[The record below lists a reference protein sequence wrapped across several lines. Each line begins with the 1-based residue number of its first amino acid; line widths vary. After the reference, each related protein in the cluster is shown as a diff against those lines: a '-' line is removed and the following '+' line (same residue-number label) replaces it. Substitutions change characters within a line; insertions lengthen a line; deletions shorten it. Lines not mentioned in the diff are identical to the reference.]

1 MSLLLPSSYLSGKIE
16 FVKGIGP
23 ARAGL
28 LQQELGVFLVE
39 DLLLDFPIRY
49 VDRTVITP
57 ISQAKQDGEYV
68 QIKGELMDFRVVGTG
83 RARRLVAL
91 VSDETGS
98 MELVWFK
105 SIEWITNH
113 LNRGMEY
120 VVNGRVSRFRSQYNM
135 AHPEMEAAHQ
145 KNVKTFQT
153 FIPVYRSTE
162 KLTKRGLDTKGRN
175 RIMKP
180 LVSEMPREAFV
191 EYLPDSIRNKF
202 KLPGIYDTISHIHY
216 PSNQH
221 QLKAAENRIIFEE
234 FFFLQ
239 LRMIKQY
246 LVRKKN
252 LKGHVFDTVGDLF
265 LHFFHHLL
273 PFELT
278 EAQKRVL
285 REIRK
290 DMGTGIQMNRLLQGD
305 VGSGKTI
312 VALLSA
318 LLARDNGFQTALL
331 APTEILAQQHFE
343 SLNEMTGDLKYRI
356 AILTGKTKTAERKE
370 ILRMLRLGAV
380 DLLVGTHALLEDRVR
395 FDKLGLAIIDE
406 QHRFGVAQR
415 AKLWEKG
422 KDLAPHVLVMS
433 ATPIPRTLHMTTYGD
448 LDVSVIDELPPGRK
462 PIRTLHK
469 TEFHRSDVIKFM
481 KEEISKGRQVYVVY
495 PLIEESESLDLE
507 DLNNGYEKLLIFFP
521 RPQYQI
527 GVVHGRMTPEE
538 KEKEMERF
546 SSGTTHILVSTT
558 VIEVGVNIPN
568 ASVMVIENANRFGLA
583 QLHQLRGRVGRG
595 QYQSY
600 CVLMTGSSLGD
611 DARTRIDTMV
621 RTNDGFEI
629 AEVDLALRGPGKLQG
644 TEQSG
649 RLTFRKADLI
659 EHKHIL
665 KTARDVAKK
674 ILEEDPDLKSPENR
688 GILAYLEARHQSAEW
703 WGRIS

>member
-1 MSLLLPSSYLSGKIE
+1 MFIPGSYLTGKIE

-23 ARAGL
+23 AKAGL
-28 LQQELGVFLVE
+28 LQNELGIYLIE

-49 VDRTVITP
+49 LDRTKITP
-57 ISQAKQDGEYV
+57 IAEAKSEGEYV
-68 QIKGELMDFRVVGTG
+68 QVKGILKDFRVMGQG
-83 RARRLVAL
+83 RGRRLVAL
-91 VSDETGS
+91 VSDDTGG

-105 SIEWITNH
+105 SIEWMVNH
-113 LNRGMEY
+113 LTRGMEY
-120 VVNGRVSRFRSQYNM
+120 VVNGRVSRFRNQYNM
-135 AHPEMEAAHQ
+135 AHPEMEAAS
-145 KNVKTFQT
+145 KKKTDSFQT

-180 LVSEMPREAFV
+180 LIAELPRDAFK
-191 EYLPDSIRNKF
+191 EYLPDELRQKF
-202 KLPGIYDTISHIHY
+202 RFADIYETTRMIHY
-216 PSNQH
+216 PMNQK
-221 QLKAAENRIIFEE
+221 QLRIAENRIIFEE
-234 FFFLQ
+234 FFFVQ
-239 LRMIKQY
+239 LRLIKQY
-246 LVRKKN
+246 LTRKRD
-252 LKGHVFDTVGDLF
+252 LKGHVFETVGDYF
-265 LHFFHHLL
+265 MTFYEEHL

-278 EAQKRVL
+278 GAQKRVL
-285 REIRK
+285 REIRR
-290 DMGTGIQMNRLLQGD
+290 DMGTGKQMNRLLQGD

-312 VALLSA
+312 VALLAA

-343 SLNEMTGDLKYRI
+343 SLTQLTEGMKYQV

-370 ILRMLRLGAV
+370 LLRMLRIGAI
-380 DLLVGTHALLEDRVR
+380 DLLVGTHALLEDRVQ
-395 FDKLGLAIIDE
+395 FEEIGLAIIDE

-415 AKLWEKG
+415 AKLWKKG
-422 KDLAPHVLVMS
+422 KRLPPHVLVMS

-469 TEFHRSDVIKFM
+469 TEFYRSDVIKFM
-481 KEEISKGRQVYVVY
+481 KQEIAKGRQIYVVY

-507 DLNNGYEKLLIFFP
+507 DLNNGYEKLLTFFP
-521 RPQYQI
+521 RPDYQI
-527 GVVHGRMTPEE
+527 GVVHGRMTPDE

-546 SSGTTHILVSTT
+546 SRGTTHILVSTT

-568 ASVMVIENANRFGLA
+568 AAVMVIENANRFGLA

-595 QYQSY
+595 SYQSY
-600 CVLMTGSSLGD
+600 CILMTGNKLGD

-629 AEVDLALRGPGKLQG
+629 AEVDLALRGPGKVQG

-649 RLTFRKADLI
+649 RLNFRKADLI

-665 KTARDVAKK
+665 KAARETAKI
-674 ILEEDPDLKSPENR
+674 ILEEDPDLESDKHR
-688 GILAYLEARHQSAEW
+688 GIKAYLEARHKSAEW

>member
-1 MSLLLPSSYLSGKIE
+1 MFLPSSFLSGKIE

-23 ARAGL
+23 ARA
-28 LQQELGVFLVE
+28 ELFQKELDIHLVE
-39 DLLLDFPIRY
+39 DLLLDFPIRH

-57 ISQAKQDGEYV
+57 INQAKKDGEHV
-68 QIKGELMDFRVVGTG
+68 QIKGFLKDFRIVGSG
-83 RARRLVAL
+83 RGRRLVAL
-91 VSDETGS
+91 LSDETGN

-105 SIEWITNH
+105 SIEWMTNH
-113 LNRGMEY
+113 LQRGMEY

-135 AHPEMEAAHQ
+135 AHPELESAAQ
-145 KNVKTFQT
+145 KNLSAFQT
-153 FIPVYRSTE
+153 FSPIYRSTE

-180 LVSEMPREAFV
+180 LITSLPREAFS
-191 EYLPDSIRNKF
+191 EYLPETLRKRF
-202 KLPGIYDTISHIHY
+202 RLPGIFDTICHIHY
-216 PSNQH
+216 PSSQQ
-221 QLKAAENRIIFEE
+221 QLQSAENRIIFEE

-239 LRMIKQY
+239 LRLIKQY

-252 LKGHVFDTVGDLF
+252 LKGHVFDSVSDYF
-265 LHFFHHLL
+265 LHFYHEKL
-273 PFELT
+273 PFDLT

-285 REIRK
+285 REIRR
-290 DMGTGIQMNRLLQGD
+290 DMRTGKQMNRLLQGD

-331 APTEILAQQHFE
+331 APTEILAQQHYE
-343 SLNEMTGDLKYRI
+343 SLTSLTGDMKYRI
-356 AILTGKTKTAERKE
+356 AILTGKTKASDRKE

-380 DLLVGTHALLEDRVR
+380 DLLVGTHALLEDRVQ

-415 AKLWEKG
+415 AKMWKKG
-422 KDLAPHVLVMS
+422 KTLPPHVLVMS
-433 ATPIPRTLHMTTYGD
+433 ATPIPRTLHMTSYGD

-462 PIRTLHK
+462 PIKTLHK
-469 TEFHRSDVIKFM
+469 TEFYRSDVIKFM
-481 KEEISKGRQVYVVY
+481 KQEIAKGRQIYVVY

-507 DLNNGYEKLLIFFP
+507 DLNNGYEKLLTFFP
-521 RPQYQI
+521 RPDYQI

-546 SSGTTHILVSTT
+546 SNGRTHILVSTT

-595 QYQSY
+595 GYQSY
-600 CVLMTGSSLGD
+600 CILMTGNKLGD
-611 DARTRIDTMV
+611 DARTRIATMV

-629 AEVDLALRGPGKLQG
+629 AEVDLALRGPGKIQG

-665 KTARDVAKK
+665 KVAREVARS
-674 ILEEDPDLKSPENR
+674 ILEEDPDLKTPRNA
-688 GILAYLEARHQSAEW
+688 GILAYLQARHQAAEW

>member
-1 MSLLLPSSYLSGKIE
+1 MLLPSSFLSGKIE

-23 ARAGL
+23 ARA
-28 LQQELGVFLVE
+28 ELFQKELDIHLVE
-39 DLLLDFPIRY
+39 DLLLDFPIRH

-57 ISQAKQDGEYV
+57 INQAKKDGDTV
-68 QIKGELMDFRVVGTG
+68 QIKGFLKDFRIVGSG
-83 RARRLVAL
+83 RGRRLVAL
-91 VSDETGS
+91 LSDETGN

-105 SIEWITNH
+105 SIEWMTNH
-113 LNRGMEY
+113 LQRGMEY
-120 VVNGRVSRFRSQYNM
+120 IVNGRVSRFRNQYNI
-135 AHPEMEAAHQ
+135 AHPELESAAQ
-145 KNVKTFQT
+145 KNLSAFQT
-153 FIPVYRSTE
+153 FSPIYRSTE

-180 LVSEMPREAFV
+180 LITSLPREAFS
-191 EYLPDSIRNKF
+191 EYLPETLRKRF
-202 KLPGIYDTISHIHY
+202 RLPGIFDTICHIHY
-216 PSNQH
+216 PSSQQ
-221 QLKAAENRIIFEE
+221 QLQNAENRIIFEE

-239 LRMIKQY
+239 LRLIKQY

-252 LKGHVFDTVGDLF
+252 LKGHIFDTVSEYF
-265 LHFFHHLL
+265 LHFYHEKL
-273 PFELT
+273 PFDLT
-278 EAQKRVL
+278 DAQKRVL
-285 REIRK
+285 REIRR
-290 DMGTGIQMNRLLQGD
+290 DMRTGKQMNRLLQGD

-331 APTEILAQQHFE
+331 APTEILAQQHYE
-343 SLNEMTGDLKYRI
+343 SLTSLTGGMKYRI
-356 AILTGKTKTAERKE
+356 AILTGKTKASERKE

-380 DLLVGTHALLEDRVR
+380 DLLVGTHALLEDRVQ

-415 AKLWEKG
+415 AKMWKKG
-422 KDLAPHVLVMS
+422 KTLPPHVLVMS
-433 ATPIPRTLHMTTYGD
+433 ATPIPRTLHMTAYGD

-462 PIRTLHK
+462 PIKTLHK
-469 TEFHRSDVIKFM
+469 TEFYRSDVVKFM
-481 KEEISKGRQVYVVY
+481 KQEIGKGRQIYVVY

-507 DLNNGYEKLLIFFP
+507 DLNNGYEKLLTFFP
-521 RPQYQI
+521 RPDYQI

-546 SSGTTHILVSTT
+546 SSGRTHILVSTT

-595 QYQSY
+595 GYQSY
-600 CVLMTGSSLGD
+600 CVLMTGNKLSD
-611 DARTRIDTMV
+611 DARTRISTMV

-629 AEVDLALRGPGKLQG
+629 AEVDLALRGPGKIQG

-649 RLTFRKADLI
+649 QLTFRKADLI

-665 KTARDVAKK
+665 KAAREAARS
-674 ILEEDPDLKSPENR
+674 ILEEDPDLKAPQNA
-688 GILAYLEARHQSAEW
+688 GLLAYLQARHQAAEW

>member
-1 MSLLLPSSYLSGKIE
+1 MFIPGSYLTGKIE

-23 ARAGL
+23 AKAGL
-28 LQQELGVFLVE
+28 LQNELGIYLIE

-49 VDRTVITP
+49 LDRTKITP
-57 ISQAKQDGEYV
+57 IAEAKSEGEYV
-68 QIKGELMDFRVVGTG
+68 QVKGILKDFRVMGQG
-83 RARRLVAL
+83 RGRRLVAL
-91 VSDETGS
+91 VSDDTGG

-105 SIEWITNH
+105 SIEWMVNH
-113 LNRGMEY
+113 LTRGMEY
-120 VVNGRVSRFRSQYNM
+120 VVNGRVSRFRNQYNM
-135 AHPEMEAAHQ
+135 AHPEMEAAS
-145 KNVKTFQT
+145 KKKTDSFQT

-180 LVSEMPREAFV
+180 LIAELPRDAFK
-191 EYLPDSIRNKF
+191 EYLPDELRQKF
-202 KLPGIYDTISHIHY
+202 RFADIYETTRMIHY
-216 PSNQH
+216 PMNQK
-221 QLKAAENRIIFEE
+221 QLRIAENRIIFEE
-234 FFFLQ
+234 FFFVQ
-239 LRMIKQY
+239 LRLIKQY
-246 LVRKKN
+246 LTRKRD
-252 LKGHVFDTVGDLF
+252 LKGHVFETVGDYF
-265 LHFFHHLL
+265 MTFYEEHL

-278 EAQKRVL
+278 GAQKRVL
-285 REIRK
+285 REIRR
-290 DMGTGIQMNRLLQGD
+290 DMGTGKQMNRLLQGD

-312 VALLSA
+312 VALLAA

-343 SLNEMTGDLKYRI
+343 SLTQLTEGMKYQV

-370 ILRMLRLGAV
+370 LLRMLRIGAI
-380 DLLVGTHALLEDRVR
+380 DLLVGTHALLEDRVQ
-395 FDKLGLAIIDE
+395 FEEIGLAIIDE

-415 AKLWEKG
+415 AKLWKKG
-422 KDLAPHVLVMS
+422 KRLPPHVLVMS

-469 TEFHRSDVIKFM
+469 TEFYRSDVIKFM
-481 KEEISKGRQVYVVY
+481 KQEIAKGRQIYVVY

-507 DLNNGYEKLLIFFP
+507 DLNNGYEKLLTFFP
-521 RPQYQI
+521 RPDYQI
-527 GVVHGRMTPEE
+527 GVVHGRMTPDE

-546 SSGTTHILVSTT
+546 SRGTTHILVSTT

-568 ASVMVIENANRFGLA
+568 AAVMVIENANRFGLA

-595 QYQSY
+595 SYQSY
-600 CVLMTGSSLGD
+600 CILMTGNKLGD

-629 AEVDLALRGPGKLQG
+629 AEVDLALRGPGKVQG

-649 RLTFRKADLI
+649 RLNFRKADLI

-665 KTARDVAKK
+665 KAARETAKI
-674 ILEEDPDLKSPENR
+674 ILEEDPDLESDKYR
-688 GILAYLEARHQSAEW
+688 GIKAYLEARHKSAEW

>member
-1 MSLLLPSSYLSGKIE
+1 MLLPSSYLSGKIE

-23 ARAGL
+23 ARAEL
-28 LQQELGVFLVE
+28 LQQELGIFTIE

-57 ISQAKQDGEYV
+57 IAQSRQEGEYV
-68 QIKGELMDFRVVGTG
+68 QIKGELKDFRIVGKG
-83 RARRLVAL
+83 RGRRLVAL
-91 VSDETGS
+91 IADDTGT

-113 LNRGMEY
+113 LTRGMEY
-120 VVNGRVSRFRSQYNM
+120 VVNGRVSRFRSQYNI

-145 KNVKTFQT
+145 KNVQTFQT
-153 FIPVYRSTE
+153 FIPIYRSTE
-162 KLTKRGLDTKGRN
+162 KLTKRGLDTKGRS

-180 LVSEMPREAFV
+180 LIDSLSPEAFT
-191 EYLPDSIRNKF
+191 EYLPDDLRRKF
-202 KLPGIYDTISHIHY
+202 KLPNIFETVRYIHY
-216 PSNQH
+216 PGNQH
-221 QLKAAENRIIFEE
+221 QLTTAENRVIFEE

-246 LVRKKN
+246 LIRKRD
-252 LKGHVFDTVGDLF
+252 LKGHVFDSVGSFF
-265 LHFFHHLL
+265 LDFYHDHL

-278 EAQKRVL
+278 GAQKRVL

-290 DMGTGIQMNRLLQGD
+290 DMGSGKQMNRLLQGD

-318 LLARDNGFQTALL
+318 LLARDNHFQTALL

-343 SLNEMTGDLKYRI
+343 SLNELVGAMKYQV
-356 AILTGKTKTAERKE
+356 AILTGKTKTSERKE
-370 ILRMLRLGAV
+370 ILRMLRLGAI
-380 DLLVGTHALLEDRVR
+380 DLLVGTHALLEDRVQ

-415 AKLWEKG
+415 AKLWKKG
-422 KDLAPHVLVMS
+422 KGLAPHVLVMS
-433 ATPIPRTLHMTTYGD
+433 ATPIPRTLHMTAYGD

-469 TEFHRSDVIKFM
+469 TEYYRSDVIKFM
-481 KEEISKGRQVYVVY
+481 KQEIEKGRQIYVVY

-507 DLNNGYEKLLIFFP
+507 DLNNGYEKLLTFFP
-521 RPQYQI
+521 RPEYQI
-527 GVVHGRMTPEE
+527 GVVHGRMSPEE

-546 SSGTTHILVSTT
+546 SAGTTHILVSTT

-600 CVLMTGSSLGD
+600 CILMTGSRLGD

-629 AEVDLALRGPGKLQG
+629 AEVDLALRGPGKIQG

-659 EHKHIL
+659 EHQHIL
-665 KTARDVAKK
+665 KVARKLAQS
-674 ILEEDPDLKSPENR
+674 ILTEDPDLQLPRHK
-688 GILAYLEARHQSAEW
+688 GILAYLESRYQSAEW

>member
-1 MSLLLPSSYLSGKIE
+1 MLLPSSYLSGKIE

-23 ARAGL
+23 ARAEL
-28 LQQELGVFLVE
+28 LQQELGIFTIE
-39 DLLLDFPIRY
+39 DLLLDFPIRH

-57 ISQAKQDGEYV
+57 IAQSRQEGEYV
-68 QIKGELMDFRVVGTG
+68 QIKGELKDFRVVGQG
-83 RARRLVAL
+83 RGRRLMAL
-91 VSDETGS
+91 IADETGT

-113 LNRGMEY
+113 LKRGMEY
-120 VVNGRVSRFRSQYNM
+120 VVNGRVSKFRSQYNI

-145 KNVKTFQT
+145 KNAQTFQT
-153 FIPVYRSTE
+153 FIPIYRSTE

-180 LVSEMPREAFV
+180 LIEGLTPDTFT
-191 EYLPDSIRNKF
+191 EYLPEELRRKF
-202 KLPGIYDTISHIHY
+202 KLPGIFETIRHIHY
-216 PSNQH
+216 PSNSH
-221 QLKAAENRIIFEE
+221 QLKAAENRVIFEE

-246 LVRKKN
+246 LIRKRD
-252 LKGHVFDTVGDLF
+252 LKGHVFDSVGTYF
-265 LHFFHHLL
+265 LDFYHDHL
-273 PFELT
+273 PFDLT
-278 EAQKRVL
+278 GAQKRVL

-290 DMGTGIQMNRLLQGD
+290 DMGSGKQMNRLLQGD

-318 LLARDNGFQTALL
+318 LLARDNHFQTALL

-343 SLNEMTGDLKYRI
+343 SLTDMVGKMKYRV
-356 AILTGKTKTAERKE
+356 AILTGKTKTADRKE
-370 ILRMLRLGAV
+370 ILRMLRLGAI
-380 DLLVGTHALLEDRVR
+380 DLLVGTHALLEDRVK

-415 AKLWEKG
+415 AKLWKKG
-422 KDLAPHVLVMS
+422 KGLAPHVLVMS
-433 ATPIPRTLHMTTYGD
+433 ATPIPRTLHMTAYGD

-469 TEFHRSDVIKFM
+469 TEYYRSDVIKFM
-481 KEEISKGRQVYVVY
+481 KQEIEKGRQIYVVY

-507 DLNNGYEKLLIFFP
+507 DLNNGYEKLLTFFP
-521 RPQYQI
+521 RPDYQI
-527 GVVHGRMTPEE
+527 GVVHGRMSPDE

-546 SSGTTHILVSTT
+546 STGTTHILVSTT

-600 CVLMTGSSLGD
+600 CVLMTGSRLGD

-629 AEVDLALRGPGKLQG
+629 AEVDLALRGPGKIQG

-659 EHKHIL
+659 EHQHIL
-665 KTARDVAKK
+665 KVARK
-674 ILEEDPDLKSPENR
+674 IAQAMLTEDPELQSPR
-688 GILAYLEARHQSAEW
+688 HKGILAYLESRYQSAEW

>member
-1 MSLLLPSSYLSGKIE
+1 MLLPSSFLSGKIE

-23 ARAGL
+23 ARGEV
-28 LQQELGVFLVE
+28 LQQELGLVLIE

-57 ISQAKQDGEYV
+57 IAHAKIDGEYA
-68 QIKGELMDFRVVGTG
+68 QIKGELKDFRIVGSG
-83 RARRLVAL
+83 RGRRLIAL
-91 VSDETGS
+91 LSDDSGG

-105 SIEWITNH
+105 SIDWMVNNLI
-113 LNRGMEY
+113 RGMEY

-135 AHPEMEAAHQ
+135 AHPEMETASQ
-145 KNVKTFQT
+145 KNMKAFQT

-180 LVSEMPREAFV
+180 LIAELPREAFT
-191 EYLPDSIRNKF
+191 EYLPEELRNKF
-202 KLPGIYDTISHIHY
+202 KFPGIFDTIRYIHY
-216 PSNQH
+216 PANQR
-221 QLKAAENRIIFEE
+221 QLKVAENRIIFEE

-239 LRMIKQY
+239 LRLIKQY
-246 LVRKKN
+246 LIRKRD
-252 LKGHVFDTVGDLF
+252 LKGHVFDSVSELF
-265 LHFFHHLL
+265 LNFFHDYL

-278 EAQKRVL
+278 DAQKRVL
-285 REIRK
+285 REIRR
-290 DMGTGIQMNRLLQGD
+290 DMGSGKQMNRLLQGD

-331 APTEILAQQHFE
+331 APTEILAQQHFDT
-343 SLNEMTGDLKYRI
+343 LNDLIGDMKYRI
-356 AILTGKTKTAERKE
+356 AILTGKTKTSERKE
-370 ILRMLRLGAV
+370 ILRMLRLGAI

-415 AKLWEKG
+415 AKLWKKG
-422 KDLAPHVLVMS
+422 KSLAPHVLVMS
-433 ATPIPRTLHMTTYGD
+433 ATPIPRTLHMTAYGD

-469 TEFHRSDVIKFM
+469 TEFYRSDVIKFM
-481 KEEISKGRQVYVVY
+481 KQEIGKGRQIYVVY

-507 DLNNGYEKLLIFFP
+507 DLNNGYEKLLTFFP
-521 RPQYQI
+521 RPEYQI
-527 GVVHGRMTPEE
+527 GVVHGRMTPDE

-558 VIEVGVNIPN
+558 VIEVGVDIPN

-600 CVLMTGSSLGD
+600 CVLMTGSKLGD
-611 DARTRIDTMV
+611 DARTRIETMV

-629 AEVDLALRGPGKLQG
+629 AEVDLALRGPGKIQG

-659 EHKHIL
+659 EHQHIL
-665 KTARDVAKK
+665 KVAREEARV
-674 ILEEDPDLKSPENR
+674 ILEEDPDLKTAKHR